1 MKTDKAFA
9 IVSSLV
15 VVAALIG
22 GLYVGGSP
30 GEQRLLRF
38 DERRVNDLRALSH
51 AISKRWDKTKRLP
64 QMLDEL
70 VDGQGLRGI
79 PADPETE
86 SSYVYEVLSIN
97 KFRLCADFSRP
108 SLNPDPK
115 DFWIHKSGKQCF
127 EFTLVTHDA

>member
-1 MKTDKAFA
+1 MNTNKVFA

-30 GEQRLLRF
+30 GEQRFLRF
-38 DERRVNDLRALSH
+38 DEQRVNDLRALSQ

-64 QMLDEL
+64 PVLDEL
-70 VDGQGLRGI
+70 VDGQGLRSI

-86 SSYVYEVLSIN
+86 SGYGYEVLSSN
-97 KFRLCADFSRP
+97 QYRLCADFSRP

-115 DFWIHKSGKQCF
+115 DFWIHKSGNQCF